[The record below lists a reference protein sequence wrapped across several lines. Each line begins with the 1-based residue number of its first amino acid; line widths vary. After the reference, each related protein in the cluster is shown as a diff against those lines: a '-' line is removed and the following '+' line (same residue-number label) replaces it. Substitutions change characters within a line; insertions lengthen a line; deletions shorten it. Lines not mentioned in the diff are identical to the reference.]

1 MSSEMYLKMR
11 QNPKF
16 QQLVKTRGRYAAVLS
31 AIVLV
36 AFFGY
41 ILMVAFSP
49 ATLALRFSEGGTFT
63 VGIVAE
69 LSMFIGFWILVALYV
84 RRANTEFDAL
94 TAEIVE
100 QAKTDIAAGGRGAA

>member
-41 ILMVAFSP
+41 ILTVAFSP

-69 LSMFIGFWILVALYV
+69 LSMFIGFWILVALFV

-94 TAEIVE
+94 TVDIIKDAQVE
-100 QAKTDIAAGGRGAA
+100 SAAQGRGVA

>member
-1 MSSEMYLKMR
+1 MSSEMYSKMR

-16 QQLVKTRGRYAAVLS
+16 QELVKARGRYAAVLS

-41 ILMVAFSP
+41 ILVVAFSP
-49 ATLALRFSEGGTFT
+49 RTLAMRFSEGGTLT
-63 VGIVAE
+63 VGIAAE

-84 RRANTEFDAL
+84 RRANGEFDAL
-94 TAEIVE
+94 TAEIIKD
-100 QAKTDIAAGGRGAA
+100 AKADLAAGSRGVA

>member
-16 QQLVKTRGRYAAVLS
+16 QQLVKTRGRYAAFLS

-41 ILMVAFSP
+41 ILVVAFSP
-49 ATLALRFSEGGTFT
+49 RTLALRFSEGGTLT
-63 VGIVAE
+63 VGIAAE

-84 RRANTEFDAL
+84 RRANGEFDAL

-100 QAKTDIAAGGRGAA
+100 QAKVDLATDKRGAA